1 MAGKFQRWIATF
13 VASVAY
19 LGYSPLAPGT
29 VGTLAAFAVYWW
41 LVPAGFWVL
50 VVGAVAIAVGIWA
63 GDVAEKVWQKKDP
76 GRVCVDEFAAYFVAV
91 AFLPKTA
98 AYAVAAFVLSRVFD
112 ILKPFPAGRSQRLPG
127 GWGIMADDVVAAVYA
142 NLILQ
147 GVRAVAHATGFWG
160 NVFI

>member
-1 MAGKFQRWIATF
+1 MAGKLQRGVATF

-41 LVPAGFWVL
+41 LVPAGYWVL

-63 GDVAEKVWQKKDP
+63 GGVAEKVWQKKDP

-127 GWGIMADDVVAAVYA
+127 GWGIMADDVVACVYA
-142 NLILQ
+142 NLVLQ
-147 GVRAVAHATGFWG
+147 GIRAFAHATGFWG
-160 NVFI
+160 NVFG

>member
-1 MAGKFQRWIATF
+1 MAGRFQRSVAIF

-41 LVPAGFWVL
+41 LVPAGYWVL
-50 VVGAVAIAVGIWA
+50 VVAAGAAAVGI
-63 GDVAEKVWQKKDP
+63 GPGGVAEKAWQKKDP
-76 GRVCVDEFAAYFVAV
+76 GRVCIDEFAAYFIAV

-98 AYAVAAFVLSRVFD
+98 AYAVAAFILSRVFD

-127 GWGIMADDVVAAVYA
+127 GWGIMADDVIAGVYA
-142 NLILQ
+142 NLVLQ
-147 GVRAVAHATGFWG
+147 GIRALACATGIWG

>member
-1 MAGKFQRWIATF
+1 MAGKFQRWFATF

-41 LVPAGFWVL
+41 LVPAGYWVL
-50 VVGAVAIAVGIWA
+50 VVGAFAIAVGIWA
-63 GDVAEKVWQKKDP
+63 GGVAEKVWQKKDP

-98 AYAVAAFVLSRVFD
+98 AYAVAAFILSRVFD

-127 GWGIMADDVVAAVYA
+127 GWGIMADDVVASVYA

-147 GVRAVAHATGFWG
+147 GIRVLAHATGFWG

>member
-1 MAGKFQRWIATF
+1 MAGKFERGIATF

-29 VGTLAAFAVYWW
+29 VGTLAALAVYWW
-41 LVPAGFWVL
+41 LVPAGHWVL

-63 GDVAEKVWQKKDP
+63 GGVAEKVWQKKDP

-91 AFLPKTA
+91 AFLPKTM
-98 AYAVAAFVLSRVFD
+98 AYAVAAFILSRVFD
-112 ILKPFPAGRSQRLPG
+112 ILKPFPAGRSQRLAG
-127 GWGIMADDVVAAVYA
+127 GWGIMADDVIASLYA

-147 GVRAVAHATGFWG
+147 GIRAVAHATGFWG
-160 NVFI
+160 SVFT

>member
-1 MAGKFQRWIATF
+1 MAGKFQRGVATF

-41 LVPAGFWVL
+41 LVPAGYWVL

-63 GDVAEKVWQKKDP
+63 GGVAEKVWQKKDP

-98 AYAVAAFVLSRVFD
+98 AYAVAAFILSRIFD

-127 GWGIMADDVVAAVYA
+127 GWGIMADDVVAGVYA
-142 NLILQ
+142 NLVLQ
-147 GVRAVAHATGFWG
+147 GIRALAHATGFWG
-160 NVFI
+160 NVFT